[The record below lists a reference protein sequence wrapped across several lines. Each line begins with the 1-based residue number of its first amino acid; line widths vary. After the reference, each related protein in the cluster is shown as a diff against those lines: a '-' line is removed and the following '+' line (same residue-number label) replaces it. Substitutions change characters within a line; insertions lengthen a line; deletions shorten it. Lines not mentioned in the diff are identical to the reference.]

1 MTVPHTNTNNREYLQ
16 SIIDE
21 QTRRLADRDEELDK
35 HLCRI
40 HKLEEDAEDDCSC
53 IENQRVES
61 TRLKELLDAH
71 DCNVDT
77 LNALQV
83 ENEGLRDENKALRDA
98 LEDIVALDPY
108 SAKEIAREALKQGEK
123 E

>member
-1 MTVPHTNTNNREYLQ
+1 MN
-16 SIIDE
+16 
-21 QTRRLADRDEELDK
+21 QTLRALALASVNENQIAGAWWMADQ
-35 HLCRI
+35 
-40 HKLEEDAEDDCSC
+40 LEAACMFVSDAEYVAAASPDAVL
-53 IENQRVES
+53 Q
-61 TRLKELLDAH
+61 LLDAH